1 MTSWERVVDKNTGY
15 HFYRKRNKLS
25 NGQFCEIE
33 FLEEYII
40 IDNRINYYVSFAIAN
55 KKKELN
61 KWFNGKDSSINCETT
76 GKCGLEG
83 LLWAKNCIKEFEEYI
98 WEIYGGY
105 EGGVYIIVSGEDKR
119 RYRVYERG
127 LRDLGYE
134 KWNRFGEWVLGKRV
148 EGSVERMDEMDEM
161 DNEFF

>member
-1 MTSWERVVDKNTGY
+1 MKSFERIIDKDSGCR
-15 HFYRKRNKLS
+15 FYRKRDKLS
-25 NGQFCEIE
+25 NGQFCQIE
-33 FLEEYII
+33 FSEEYMP
-40 IDNRINYYVSFAIAN
+40 IDSRINYYVGFAIAN

-61 KWFNGKDSSINCETT
+61 KWFDGKDSSINCKTT

-83 LLWAKNCIKEFEEYI
+83 LLWAKECIKEFEEYI

-105 EGGVYIIVSGEDKR
+105 EGGIYIIVTGEDKR

-127 LRDLGYE
+127 LRDLGFE

-148 EGSVERMDEMDEM
+148 VGMEDMGDNEDNE
-161 DNEFF
+161 DNEFL